1 MAFEYYGLDVSAG
14 ETEGKYHS
22 LVKAVSLNGRCRGWF
37 YYEGTQ
43 DFGNA
48 ATGSGTFAS
57 LDVSVPG
64 VALGDIVEGVSAGVD
79 TVDAV
84 IAGAVT
90 AANTVTLTLL
100 NNTAGAVNLAS
111 TTVRFSVRD
120 MT

>member
-1 MAFEYYGLDVSAG
+1 MAVIQGTKQFRGIFSEMWTVA
-14 ETEGKYHS
+14 ET
-22 LVKAVSLNGRCRGWF
+22 V
-37 YYEGTQ
+37 

-57 LDVSVPG
+57 VEVTVPG
-64 VALGDIVEGVSAGVD
+64 VALGDIVMGVSVGVD

-100 NNTAGAVNLAS
+100 NNTGGAVDLAS
-111 TTVRFSVRD
+111 TTAKFVLGRPNFA
-120 MT
+120 